1 VGCYLTEGVNSKWQ
15 ISVFSQLEDKEVNL
29 DSFKL
34 EAPSGVITQEFM
46 QADCKI
52 RMPADWESRATA
64 RIEALVYFCEPS
76 GTCRMEGIAY
86 DVPLLKTDEES
97 KLSLQIQH
105 EVKL

>member
-1 VGCYLTEGVNSKWQ
+1 MTE
-15 ISVFSQLEDKEVNL
+15 KEVNL
-29 DSFKL
+29 DSFEL
-34 EAPSGVITQEFM
+34 EAPSGVITQESM
-46 QADCKI
+46 QAACKI
-52 RMPADWESRATA
+52 RMPADWESQATA

-86 DVPLLKTDEES
+86 DVPLLKTDGES

>member
-1 VGCYLTEGVNSKWQ
+1 MFLFYFLTE
-15 ISVFSQLEDKEVNL
+15 KEVNL
-29 DSFKL
+29 DSFEL
-34 EAPSGVITQEFM
+34 EAPSGVITQESM
-46 QADCKI
+46 QAACKI
-52 RMPADWESRATA
+52 RMPADWESQATA

-86 DVPLLKTDEES
+86 AVPLLKTDGES